1 MSLSQTEDQPQDTR
15 ACMPD
20 DTPCLVDYDT
30 AQALLTSA
38 LQTLLHDRVDALPPL
53 QACGRVLAE
62 DVQARSPRP
71 EVDISAMDGY
81 AFRAG
86 EMQQAGAAG
95 LPVRGYV
102 AAGTRPAPL
111 AAGAACEILTG
122 ARIPDGADCVVA
134 RERTAVVGG
143 RVVLAEGVSARTGT
157 NIRWAGEEFEVG
169 QCLLKRGTSLDWRH
183 MPLLLDQG
191 KTAVRVYRPLS
202 VSVLANGAEFGC
214 QAEDGRTELNTH
226 MLEAMLRSETV
237 RVTREVSASDSPDEL
252 ENALHRCLEQADVV
266 VTTGGISVGQTD
278 HVLPVLQRMGA
289 SCLFRRVRMRPGK
302 PMTVMRL
309 GRTVVF
315 CLPGNPGAAAL
326 CAQLF
331 VTPFLA
337 AMSGRASQ
345 LLPRMP
351 VTGRSGFA
359 YAPPP
364 DATCFLPVSVAGE
377 GDETQF
383 SLVPS
388 VGASDIQCLT
398 RASGVV
404 RVDAG
409 RAVQVGDW
417 TKLMPFSNL
426 SA

>member
-1 MSLSQTEDQPQDTR
+1 
-15 ACMPD
+15 MPD
-20 DTPCLVDYDT
+20 DTPCMVEYDT
-30 AQALLTSA
+30 AQAILTAA
-38 LQTLLHDRVDALPPL
+38 LNRLLHDRVETVTPL

-81 AFRAG
+81 AFRLG
-86 EMQQAGAAG
+86 EMQQVGAAG
-95 LPVRGYV
+95 LPVRGYI

-111 AAGAACEILTG
+111 AAGVASEILTG

-134 RERTAVVGG
+134 RERTALVSGH
-143 RVVLAEGVSARTGT
+143 VVLAEGVTAKPGM
-157 NIRWAGEEFEVG
+157 NIRWAGEEFCAG
-169 QCLLKRGTSLDWRH
+169 QCLLERGTKLDWRH
-183 MPLLLDQG
+183 VPLLLDQG
-191 KTAVRVYRPLS
+191 KTAVKVYRPLT

-237 RVTREVSASDSPDEL
+237 CVTRQVAASDNPDEL
-252 ENALHRCLEQADVV
+252 ENALRRCLQQADVV

-302 PMTVMRL
+302 PMTVMQV
-309 GRTVVF
+309 GKTVVF

-331 VTPFLA
+331 VVPFLA
-337 AMSGRASQ
+337 AMGGCAAQ
-345 LLPRMP
+345 LQPRMP
-351 VTGRSGFA
+351 VMGRSQFA
-359 YAPPP
+359 YMPPP
-364 DATCFLPVSVAGE
+364 DATCFLPVAAHNAG
-377 GDETQF
+377 GETRF

-398 RASGVV
+398 RACGVM

-409 RAVQVGDW
+409 CAVQAEDW
-417 TKLMPFSNL
+417 ARMIPFSALN
-426 SA
+426 A